1 MLLSKTCCFERSIFC
16 STCFHKSLRFSL
28 FVEDT
33 NSGLLLIKETSARVR
48 VKHKLFIKDKVIVFL
63 SLKNFKRRR
72 TDESL

>member
-1 MLLSKTCCFERSIFC
+1 M
-16 STCFHKSLRFSL
+16 

-33 NSGLLLIKETSARVR
+33 NSGLLLIKETLARVR